1 MAVRFIQ
8 KGAHGMKPQHSYI
21 TLWLRVIFFFYFI
34 FVELLGTRKRQEKR
48 KPPQKLPQRR
58 EAGTR

>member
-21 TLWLRVIFFFYFI
+21 TRLIEGNIFFYFI
-34 FVELLGTRKRQEKR
+34 FVELLGARKRQER
-48 KPPQKLPQRR
+48 KPHKKLPQRR